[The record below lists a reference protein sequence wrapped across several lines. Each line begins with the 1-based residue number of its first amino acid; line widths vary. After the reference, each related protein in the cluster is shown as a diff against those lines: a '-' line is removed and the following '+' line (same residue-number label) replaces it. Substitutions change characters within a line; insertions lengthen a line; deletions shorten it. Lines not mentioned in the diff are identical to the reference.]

1 MSKIYGSVLSL
12 ESNITWI
19 NAFPKK
25 YGISKTLS
33 TSAIVFG
40 TPNIY
45 ATHAILQPGS
55 YVYCMIKARITNNT
69 KTRNLAKVALRI
81 SNKLGCH

>member
-40 TPNIY
+40 TPNK
-45 ATHAILQPGS
+45 ILLTL
-55 YVYCMIKARITNNT
+55 YY
-69 KTRNLAKVALRI
+69 NLDHMYIV
-81 SNKLGCH
+81 